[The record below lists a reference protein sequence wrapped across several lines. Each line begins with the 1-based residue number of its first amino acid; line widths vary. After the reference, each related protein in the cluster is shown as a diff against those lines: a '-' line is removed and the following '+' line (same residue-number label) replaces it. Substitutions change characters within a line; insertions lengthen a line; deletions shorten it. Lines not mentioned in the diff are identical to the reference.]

1 MANKNYNKLSQEDV
15 LKALHMADSLRF
27 FEGFWISVDQIA
39 TWLDIKTDKARTIRK
54 YVQYLKTL
62 DPKKYLITSI
72 PGRKGYIYTHDPE
85 IFAQSAKV
93 MTHEYMELK
102 RRADLDGQIELYL
115 KGLEQ

>member
-1 MANKNYNKLSQEDV
+1 MANKNYEKMSQKDV
-15 LKALHMADSLRF
+15 YKARHMLNFLKHFENTWMPVWAIAQALNI
-27 FEGFWISVDQIA
+27 EKDQ
-39 TWLDIKTDKARTIRK
+39 ARTIRK